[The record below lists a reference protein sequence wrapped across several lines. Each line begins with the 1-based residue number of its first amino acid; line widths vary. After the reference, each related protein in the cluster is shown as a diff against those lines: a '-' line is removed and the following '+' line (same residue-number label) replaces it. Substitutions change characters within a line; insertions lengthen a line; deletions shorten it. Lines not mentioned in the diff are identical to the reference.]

1 VHAAFLQRGGV
12 DANERTSFFSLIIL
26 PSHRFSQH
34 DGGKSGYYNNNN
46 KNKTKTTTTT
56 TITKTYGQREKSS

>member
-34 DGGKSGYYNNNN
+34 DGAKSGYYNNNI
-46 KNKTKTTTTT
+46 KKTTTTT
-56 TITKTYGQREKSS
+56 TTTTIKKTDGQREKSS